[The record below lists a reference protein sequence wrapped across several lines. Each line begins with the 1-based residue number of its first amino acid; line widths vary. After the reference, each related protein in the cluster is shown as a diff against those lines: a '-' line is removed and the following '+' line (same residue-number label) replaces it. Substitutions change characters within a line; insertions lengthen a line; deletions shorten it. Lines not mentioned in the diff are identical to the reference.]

1 MQELLKKAFS
11 TSLTI
16 SQQQLVLSAMRD
28 DARFPFTIDLTPER
42 FPELVENNPVIA
54 TEILLSFM
62 KASGSLLTSPVI
74 ATSEEGDGGGGGG
87 TTTKTTTS
95 TAKKIADVPVSKGK
109 GEVSPEGEDQQPPL
123 PEVSCATITDYFAVL
138 VNMEVSVHSLEV
150 VNRLTTTVELP
161 SEFLY
166 NYVSNCIQTCFN
178 YKEKY
183 MQNRLVRLVCVF
195 LQSIIRRKI
204 IDLKDIFLEVES
216 FCIDFSRIREAAA
229 LFRLMKQLS
238 SGGEADL
245 GASSSSSITANN
257 NPLTAQ
263 CDPPERPTSQPSLS
277 SSSSPPSMLLS
288 SSPSASSGGSNAFK
302 GGVNNHLNLLGNCE
316 SSFSSS
322 LQQQLNGT
330 DDVHL

>member
-1 MQELLKKAFS
+1 
-11 TSLTI
+11 
-16 SQQQLVLSAMRD
+16 MRED
-28 DARFPFTIDLTPER
+28 VRFPFTIGLTPER

-54 TEILLSFM
+54 TEILLLFM
-62 KASGSLLTSPVI
+62 KASGSLLTSSVTPNI
-74 ATSEEGDGGGGGG
+74 TTTSTSEEGDGG
-87 TTTKTTTS
+87 TS
-95 TAKKIADVPVSKGK
+95 TATTSKTATSKVDVSKGK
-109 GEVSPEGEDQQPPL
+109 GSIEVSGDL

-161 SEFLY
+161 SEFLH

-238 SGGEADL
+238 SGGEADF
-245 GASSSSSITANN
+245 GPSSSSNTANN
-257 NPLTAQ
+257 SLTAQ
-263 CDPPERPTSQPSLS
+263 CDQQPERHSSQPPSSLS
-277 SSSSPPSMLLS
+277 PS
-288 SSPSASSGGSNAFK
+288 SSPSLLLSSTSSTSSSGVNFK
-302 GGVNNHLNLLGNCE
+302 GGVNHLLGNCE
-316 SSFSSS
+316 NSFAA
-322 LQQQLNGT
+322 LQQLNGAE
-330 DDVHL
+330 DVHT